1 MEVLKTLSENVPLK
15 AKIGAVI
22 ALLLVVAII
31 LVITIPMNQ
40 ADPQSDTLVNVED
53 FEDTTSV
60 PDGYKNVIESSI
72 GDMIRSQSD
81 LSTLEFNDAAIRDGT
96 YHERVNGN
104 DRSASFIVDID
115 SLHYSFAVNV
125 SWVDKKNSLKDPNVV
140 ITCPHYLDVIYTD
153 KKCIAQSP
161 RTQLERYLPHYGK
174 VRGVK
179 YAVNF
184 QQEVDSSYL
193 RIEVPAC
200 NDPALIEEAKT
211 DVKKWIKSIYLDPND
226 YKIGSINTCRE

>member
-1 MEVLKTLSENVPLK
+1 MDNLKTFLNNVPLK
-15 AKIGAVI
+15 AKIGAVV
-22 ALLLVVAII
+22 ALVLAVAIL
-31 LVITIPMNQ
+31 LVITVASNQ
-40 ADPQSDTLVNVED
+40 TEPQSDTLVNVEN
-53 FEDTTSV
+53 FEDTTTV
-60 PDGYKNVIESSI
+60 PDGYKAVIESSI
-72 GDMIRSQSD
+72 GDMIRSNSG
-81 LSTLEFNDAAIRDGT
+81 LSTLEFNDAVIRDGT
-96 YHERVNGN
+96 YKETINGD
-104 DRSASFIVDID
+104 DRSANFIVDIE

-125 SWVDKKNSLKDPNVV
+125 SWVDKKNSLKDPDVI

-184 QQEVDSSYL
+184 QQVVDSSYL
-193 RIEVPAC
+193 RIEIPAC

-226 YKIGSINTCRE
+226 YEIGSINTCRE